1 MTYAVLDIRKRSLL
15 RGTVLVLGSLLLAFL
30 LAGFPNDR
38 PSLTLII
45 PTVLAFLGT
54 WDTMRCLRAHWS
66 FYHGAVVL
74 LLYSDIMA
82 LFMILFLLLYPYA
95 QWILL

>member
-1 MTYAVLDIRKRSLL
+1 M
-15 RGTVLVLGSLLLAFL
+15 LVLGSLFLAFV

-38 PSLTLII
+38 PSLALIV
-45 PTVLAFLGT
+45 PAMFALLGT
-54 WDTMRCLRAHWS
+54 WDTLRCLRAHWS

-82 LFMILFLLLYPYA
+82 LLMILFLLFYPYA

>member
-1 MTYAVLDIRKRSLL
+1 MSPTALNLRNRSLV
-15 RGTVLVLGSLLLAFL
+15 RGTILVLGSLLLSFP

-38 PSLTLII
+38 PSLKLLI
-45 PTVLAFLGT
+45 PAAFAVAGT
-54 WDTMRCLRAHWS
+54 WDTMRCLRGTWS

-74 LLYSDIMA
+74 LIYTDLMA

-95 QWILL
+95 QWLL

>member
-1 MTYAVLDIRKRSLL
+1 MRYAVLDLRKCSLL
-15 RGTVLVLGSLLLAFL
+15 RGTLLVLGSLFSAFL

-38 PSLTLII
+38 PSLILLIPTLI
-45 PTVLAFLGT
+45 AFAGT
-54 WDTMRCLRAHWS
+54 WDTIRCLRSRWS

-74 LLYSDIMA
+74 LIYTDMMA

-95 QWILL
+95 QWISL

>member
-1 MTYAVLDIRKRSLL
+1 MAYAVLDPRKRSLL
-15 RGTVLVLGSLLLAFL
+15 RGTVLVLGSLYFAFV

-38 PSLTLII
+38 PSLALIV
-45 PTVLAFLGT
+45 PAMFALLGT
-54 WDTMRCLRAHWS
+54 WDTLRCLRAHWS

-82 LFMILFLLLYPYA
+82 LLMILFLLFYPYA